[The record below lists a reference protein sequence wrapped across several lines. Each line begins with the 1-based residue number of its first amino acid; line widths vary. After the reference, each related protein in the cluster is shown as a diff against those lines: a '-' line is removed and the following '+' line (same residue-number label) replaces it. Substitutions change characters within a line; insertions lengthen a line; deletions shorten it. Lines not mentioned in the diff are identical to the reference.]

1 LQQRQNEIIT
11 LVFTV
16 IVAIAIALMGLDID
30 IRIVLQTM
38 KVCSWKPRARP
49 PSLRNRQS
57 WSLPD
62 LFSVHSY

>member
-38 KVCSWKPRARP
+38 KV
-49 PSLRNRQS
+49 
-57 WSLPD
+57 
-62 LFSVHSY
+62 

>member
-30 IRIVLQTM
+30 IRIILQTM
-38 KVCSWKPRARP
+38 KVCS
-49 PSLRNRQS
+49 
-57 WSLPD
+57 
-62 LFSVHSY
+62 